1 MALNVLWRAGL
12 GDAKASDVLAGRSG
26 QIVMAVGAK
35 HEVVAI
41 AAMQIFVRRNAAKGI
56 VASGCDG

>member
-12 GDAKASDVLAGRSG
+12 GDAKASDVLAGGSG

-41 AAMQIFVRRNAAKGI
+41 AAM
-56 VASGCDG
+56 